1 MGHLQQMEAV
11 ALFIRNIVTRRRN
24 SPNQRLYHYRVQVG
38 EHLIDS
44 LVVGVS
50 KIGTLNMT
58 IWEDWSMDQQNLAR
72 PSRALKH

>member
-38 EHLIDS
+38 EHLFDS
-44 LVVGVS
+44 LVVGES
-50 KIGTLNMT
+50 KSSIKNWNTKYDDLGGLEHGSTKLGKT
-58 IWEDWSMDQQNLAR
+58 I
-72 PSRALKH
+72 